1 MFGKECHLVKPQRIF
16 WCITFLKIKILRIGK
31 FRGHEWNAS
40 CIFYN
45 GIGQEWWTCDLLSL
59 TNIHKVTYL

>member
-1 MFGKECHLVKPQRIF
+1 MSFCETSKNIGALLLK
-16 WCITFLKIKILRIGK
+16 KIKILRIGK
-31 FRGHEWNAS
+31 FRGHEWNTS

-45 GIGQEWWTCDLLSL
+45 GIGQEWWTFDLLSL